1 MQRNQRISKIVLDI
15 SDIRRTLFRY
25 NSRHP
30 ESTDNR
36 GEQLC
41 ALPVV
46 LRLHR
51 ESSQSCIRAA
61 QFTFLLPEYE
71 FLAEDVQFFGQSLL
85 DMDVQQSDG

>member
-1 MQRNQRISKIVLDI
+1 MQWNQRISEKSFSF

-25 NSRHP
+25 NRRHP

-51 ESSQSCIRAA
+51 QPLQSCIRAA

>member
-1 MQRNQRISKIVLDI
+1 MQNEISEIVLV
-15 SDIRRTLFRY
+15 SDIRCTLFRY
-25 NSRHP
+25 NSRRS
-30 ESTDNR
+30 ESTDDR
-36 GEQLC
+36 SEQLC

-51 ESSQSCIRAA
+51 MPSQSCIRAA

-85 DMDVQQSDG
+85 DMVVQSCDG